1 MVQGHFLL
9 INWVNSMT
17 GKAKL
22 LISFQIRGM
31 NNPELR
37 EIVMSSVMGTGTA
50 RGLAKLFSILASGG
64 SYKGTQLLSPEA
76 IQQLSERM
84 TEGPEVIFQLEDSR
98 VGRGVS
104 IVENPNV
111 STVKF
116 REINRQTFRM
126 KKVSKNTFLNKE
138 KHKNK

>member
-1 MVQGHFLL
+1 MFKLL
-9 INWVNSMT
+9 DKKKKKNFTQIKFPYLDLCKV
-17 GKAKL
+17 
-22 LISFQIRGM
+22 LISFQIRGV

-64 SYKGTQLLSPEA
+64 SYKGKQLLSPEA

-84 TEGPEVIFQLEDSR
+84 TVGPEVIFQLEDSR

-111 STVKF
+111 SKVILW
-116 REINRQTFRM
+116 EINR
-126 KKVSKNTFLNKE
+126 
-138 KHKNK
+138 